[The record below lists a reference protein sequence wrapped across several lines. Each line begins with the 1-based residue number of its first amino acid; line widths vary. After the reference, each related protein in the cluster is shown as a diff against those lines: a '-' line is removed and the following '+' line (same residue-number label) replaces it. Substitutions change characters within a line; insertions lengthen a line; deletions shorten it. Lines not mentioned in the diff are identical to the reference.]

1 MLCAKAAPV
10 LPLVPRIKLI
20 KIVTDA
26 AMVDAR
32 HAEWLLERC
41 HPSEFGHSTQVT
53 GKNGAPL
60 GGPEL

>member
-1 MLCAKAAPV
+1 
-10 LPLVPRIKLI
+10 LVPRIKLI